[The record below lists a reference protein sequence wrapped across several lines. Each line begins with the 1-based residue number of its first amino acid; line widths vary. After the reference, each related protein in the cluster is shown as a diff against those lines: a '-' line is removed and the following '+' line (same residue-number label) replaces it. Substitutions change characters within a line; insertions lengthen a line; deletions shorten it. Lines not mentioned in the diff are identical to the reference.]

1 MPTRDLHYCEL
12 VEIGQRIRKREL
24 SPVEATQAQLDRI
37 ARLDGQ
43 LKSYAYVMASS
54 ALEQAHAAE
63 KEIAAGKVRGP
74 LHGVPIAVKDLC
86 WTKDAPTAAGM
97 TIYRD
102 YRPSEDATVVSRL
115 KEAGAVILGKLQ
127 LTEGA
132 YADHHPEID
141 PPRNPW
147 DATLWSG
154 ASSSGSGVATA
165 AGLCYGSLGSD
176 TGGSIRFPS
185 AAKGVTAAQLSAS
198 PSKSQ
203 QIAPIDERLSN
214 AERAIM
220 FSIAPLTS
228 LSAMMTPVDP
238 DPVASFRQLIAL
250 PPGAAREAPRI
261 DPRRIRMIV
270 DRGVVEYASA
280 KTEGDRARGARL
292 IQTAALVGYPPARDL
307 LARNYP
313 QSEAVRSVV
322 PAKDVIRYALV
333 PVMAAASE
341 DSKQIFL
348 ALGQHFAVQGQL
360 DVFATKILELLR
372 GDSRPQLIHRVDT
385 LVDLLAGVPGA
396 CGALARLVPGADKA
410 ADQECSFSENL
421 RKFIETT
428 RPSAAEEEESKRR
441 GLLMLNQLGE
451 R

>member
-1 MPTRDLHYCEL
+1 VDRDSNKAEIDLICLAIATREAQGAAACSGSECDVDNVVLGVGDPRTSGYRLLSGGAYGLPAASQL
-12 VEIGQRIRKREL
+12 V
-24 SPVEATQAQLDRI
+24 S
-37 ARLDGQ
+37 ARLGIDGA
-43 LKSYAYVMASS
+43 LSLRHVYLWTFLLSSGLLLLSGCLPVSASVNSCRTAGPSPAVSASRVVVVMKVSLGLSESFRSRLERKSLPTLIRLALVLAPLLVASLFWAFYRYHISS
-54 ALEQAHAAE
+54 A
-63 KEIAAGKVRGP
+63 
-74 LHGVPIAVKDLC
+74 
-86 WTKDAPTAAGM
+86 AP
-97 TIYRD
+97 
-102 YRPSEDATVVSRL
+102 
-115 KEAGAVILGKLQ
+115 
-127 LTEGA
+127 
-132 YADHHPEID
+132 
-141 PPRNPW
+141 
-147 DATLWSG
+147 
-154 ASSSGSGVATA
+154 
-165 AGLCYGSLGSD
+165 
-176 TGGSIRFPS
+176 
-185 AAKGVTAAQLSAS
+185 AKGVTAAQSSAS
-198 PSKSQ
+198 PLKSQ
-203 QIAPIDERLSN
+203 QTAAIDERLSN

-220 FSIAPLTS
+220 FSMAPLTS
-228 LSAMMTPVDP
+228 LSAMVTPVDP

-250 PPGAAREAPRI
+250 PPGTAREAPRI
-261 DPRRIRMIV
+261 DPRRIRTMV

-280 KTEGDRARGARL
+280 KTDGDRARGARL

-360 DVFATKILELLR
+360 DVFATEILDLLR

-385 LVDLLAGVPGA
+385 LVDLLARVPGA
-396 CGALARLVPGADKA
+396 CGALARLVAGAGKA

-428 RPSAAEEEESKRR
+428 RSSAAEQEEDSKRR
-441 GLLMLNQLGE
+441 GLLMLNQVGE